1 MTHHSKATQPKPTD
15 EKSFETTAHG
25 RQRGTG
31 TLESAVVPSRA
42 AADESHA
49 CRLGTQGLVAMLSKT
64 NTRTGIARYQQVYTV
79 LSQALTEG
87 SIAAGEA
94 LPSEP
99 TLVRQYGV
107 SRTTVRRALARLA
120 AEGSIVR
127 RRGSGTFARGG
138 LAKAGST
145 RKVTRLLDDLRRVG
159 SNTRSKLLAFEPVST
174 PDFLLREWPEFGER
188 ALLIRRLRS
197 VHDDPVV
204 LATIYVP
211 ESLAPLLSPRRL
223 GLDTVLVAL
232 DKLGHRAVTA
242 DQQTTAVAAD
252 PFSAEHLQ
260 CPVGAAL
267 LNVRQLARDAK
278 GHILDFTNF
287 VYRPD
292 CYELHIQ
299 IERGNGLRGP
309 MSPRDRN
316 PSRGNGLAR
325 TATQSSRRRRSA
337 TRSR

>member
-1 MTHHSKATQPKPTD
+1 MI
-15 EKSFETTAHG
+15 
-25 RQRGTG
+25 
-31 TLESAVVPSRA
+31 SR
-42 AADESHA
+42 
-49 CRLGTQGLVAMLSKT
+49 T

-79 LSQALTEG
+79 LSQALAAG

-138 LAKAGST
+138 LEKSSST
-145 RKVTRLLDDLRRVG
+145 RKVTRLLDDLRRLG
-159 SNTRSKLLAFEPVST
+159 ANTRSRLLAFERVAT
-174 PDFLLREWPEFGER
+174 PEFLLHEWPEFGDSS
-188 ALLIRRLRS
+188 LLIRRLRT
-197 VHDDPVV
+197 VGNDPVL

-211 ESLAPLLSPRRL
+211 QALAPLLTPRRL

-252 PFSAEHLQ
+252 PYSAEHLQ

-278 GHILDFTNF
+278 GQILDFTNF

-292 CYELHIQ
+292 CYEQRIQ
-299 IERGNGLRGP
+299 IDRATVGRVT
-309 MSPRDRN
+309 RDRVAN
-316 PSRGNGLAR
+316 HRATLFSPAATRQGQAPR
-325 TATQSSRRRRSA
+325 TFSPAATRRSQAPRRR
-337 TRSR
+337 TRASR

>member
-1 MTHHSKATQPKPTD
+1 
-15 EKSFETTAHG
+15 
-25 RQRGTG
+25 
-31 TLESAVVPSRA
+31 
-42 AADESHA
+42 
-49 CRLGTQGLVAMLSKT
+49 MLART
-64 NTRTGIARYQQVYTV
+64 NTRTGIARYQQVYSV
-79 LSQALTEG
+79 LSRALAEG

-127 RRGSGTFARGG
+127 RRGSGTFAKDGAER
-138 LAKAGST
+138 AAAQ
-145 RKVTRLLDDLRRVG
+145 RKVGTLLEDLRRVG
-159 SNTRSKLLAFEPVST
+159 SHTRSKLLAFERVST
-174 PDFLLREWPEFGER
+174 PDFVLREWPQFGKA

-197 VHDDPVV
+197 VGEEPVV

-211 ESLAPLLSPRRL
+211 EALAPLLNPRRL
-223 GLDTVLVAL
+223 GRDTVLVAL
-232 DKLGHRAVTA
+232 DKLGHRAVLA
-242 DQQTTAVAAD
+242 EQQTNAIAAD
-252 PFSAEHLQ
+252 PFTAEHLR

-267 LNVRQLARDAK
+267 LNVRQLARDAQ

-299 IERGNGLRGP
+299 IDRGNGRH
-309 MSPRDRN
+309 
-316 PSRGNGLAR
+316 AR
-325 TATQSSRRRRSA
+325 T
-337 TRSR
+337 

>member
-1 MTHHSKATQPKPTD
+1 MAPPRLAGARMNSARVDLDAKGFIFMMT
-15 EKSFETTAHG
+15 
-25 RQRGTG
+25 R
-31 TLESAVVPSRA
+31 
-42 AADESHA
+42 
-49 CRLGTQGLVAMLSKT
+49 T
-64 NTRTGIARYQQVYTV
+64 NTGTGIARYQQVYTV
-79 LSQALTEG
+79 LSQALAAG
-87 SIAAGEA
+87 NIAAGEA

-120 AEGSIVR
+120 SEGSIVR
-127 RRGSGTFARGG
+127 RRGSGTFARRG
-138 LAKAGST
+138 LEKARAT
-145 RKVTRLLDDLRRVG
+145 HKVTRLLDDLRRVG
-159 SNTRSKLLAFEPVST
+159 SNTRSKLLAFERVST
-174 PDFLLREWPEFGER
+174 PGFLLLEWPDFGEK

-197 VHDDPVV
+197 IEDNPVV

-211 ESLAPLLSPRRL
+211 EALAPLLNPRRL
-223 GLDTVLVAL
+223 GRDTVLVAL

-242 DQQTTAVAAD
+242 DQQTNAVAAD

-292 CYELHIQ
+292 CYELHVQ
-299 IERGNGLRGP
+299 IDRGNG
-309 MSPRDRN
+309 
-316 PSRGNGLAR
+316 
-325 TATQSSRRRRSA
+325 RRS
-337 TRSR
+337 RVRR

>member
-1 MTHHSKATQPKPTD
+1 MIA
-15 EKSFETTAHG
+15 
-25 RQRGTG
+25 R
-31 TLESAVVPSRA
+31 
-42 AADESHA
+42 
-49 CRLGTQGLVAMLSKT
+49 T
-64 NTRTGIARYQQVYTV
+64 NTRNGITRYQQVYTV
-79 LSQALTEG
+79 LSQALAEG
-87 SIAAGEA
+87 NIGAGEA

-138 LAKAGST
+138 LEKASST

-159 SNTRSKLLAFEPVST
+159 SNTRSKLLAFEHVAT
-174 PDFLLREWPEFGER
+174 PDFLLREWPEFGEK

-197 VHDDPVV
+197 VGDDPVV

-211 ESLAPLLSPRRL
+211 EALAPLLTPRRL
-223 GLDTVLVAL
+223 GSDTVLVAL

-242 DQQTTAVAAD
+242 DQQATAVAAD
-252 PFSAEHLQ
+252 PFAAEHLH

-267 LNVRQLARDAK
+267 LNVRQLARDTK
-278 GHILDFTNF
+278 GRILDFTNF

-292 CYELHIQ
+292 CYELHMQ
-299 IERGNGLRGP
+299 IDRGNGRRARL
-309 MSPRDRN
+309 PR
-316 PSRGNGLAR
+316 
-325 TATQSSRRRRSA
+325 
-337 TRSR
+337 

>member
-1 MTHHSKATQPKPTD
+1 
-15 EKSFETTAHG
+15 
-25 RQRGTG
+25 
-31 TLESAVVPSRA
+31 
-42 AADESHA
+42 
-49 CRLGTQGLVAMLSKT
+49 MLSRT

-79 LSQALTEG
+79 LSQALAEG
-87 SIAAGEA
+87 SIAAGQA

-138 LAKAGST
+138 LAKSGAT
-145 RKVTRLLDDLRRVG
+145 RKVTRMLDDLRRVG
-159 SNTRSKLLAFEPVST
+159 SNTRSKLLAFEHVST
-174 PDFLLREWPEFGER
+174 PDFLLREWPEFGEQ

-197 VHDDPVV
+197 VEDDPVV
-204 LATIYVP
+204 LATVYVP
-211 ESLAPLLSPRRL
+211 EALAPLLTPRRL
-223 GLDTVLVAL
+223 GRDTVLIAL

-252 PFSAEHLQ
+252 PFSAEHLR

-267 LNVRQLARDAK
+267 LNVRQLARDAT
-278 GHILDFTNF
+278 GQILDFTNF

-292 CYELHIQ
+292 CYELHLQ
-299 IERGNGLRGP
+299 IDRSNGLRNRIA
-309 MSPRDRN
+309 SRN
-316 PSRGNGLAR
+316 G
-325 TATQSSRRRRSA
+325 
-337 TRSR
+337 TRSRGDHLHRTVARNARAPRRRTAAAQSR

>member
-1 MTHHSKATQPKPTD
+1 MI
-15 EKSFETTAHG
+15 
-25 RQRGTG
+25 
-31 TLESAVVPSRA
+31 SR
-42 AADESHA
+42 
-49 CRLGTQGLVAMLSKT
+49 T

-79 LSQALTEG
+79 LSQALAAG

-107 SRTTVRRALARLA
+107 SRTTVRRALGRLA

-138 LAKAGST
+138 LEKSSAT
-145 RKVTRLLDDLRRVG
+145 RKVTRLLDDLRRLG
-159 SNTRSKLLAFEPVST
+159 SNTRSKLLAFERVST
-174 PDFLLREWPEFGER
+174 PELLLREWPEFGAN
-188 ALLIRRLRS
+188 ALLIRRLRT
-197 VHDDPVV
+197 VGNDPVV

-211 ESLAPLLSPRRL
+211 EALAPLLTPGRL
-223 GLDTVLVAL
+223 GVDSVLVAL

-267 LNVRQLARDAK
+267 LNVQQLARDAR
-278 GHILDFTNF
+278 GRILDFTNF

-292 CYELHIQ
+292 CYEQRIQ
-299 IERGNGLRGP
+299 IDRAANGRGNGEGARPGI
-309 MSPRDRN
+309 RQA
-316 PSRGNGLAR
+316 SRAFR
-325 TATQSSRRRRSA
+325 AATRRSRAPRRSA
-337 TRSR
+337 RASR

>member
-1 MTHHSKATQPKPTD
+1 MYSARVDLDSTGFLSMTA
-15 EKSFETTAHG
+15 
-25 RQRGTG
+25 R
-31 TLESAVVPSRA
+31 
-42 AADESHA
+42 
-49 CRLGTQGLVAMLSKT
+49 T

-79 LSQALTEG
+79 LSQALATG
-87 SIAAGEA
+87 NIAAGEA

-127 RRGSGTFARGG
+127 RRGSGTFAKSG
-138 LAKAGST
+138 LEKSGAT

-159 SNTRSKLLAFEPVST
+159 SNTRSKLLAFERVST

-197 VHDDPVV
+197 IGDDPVV

-211 ESLAPLLSPRRL
+211 EDLAPLLSPRRL
-223 GLDTVLVAL
+223 GVDTVLVAL

-242 DQQTTAVAAD
+242 DQQTNAVAAD
-252 PFSAEHLQ
+252 PFSAQHLQ

-292 CYELHIQ
+292 CYELHVQ
-299 IERGNGLRGP
+299 IERGNGRRARV
-309 MSPRDRN
+309 PR
-316 PSRGNGLAR
+316 
-325 TATQSSRRRRSA
+325 
-337 TRSR
+337 

>member
-1 MTHHSKATQPKPTD
+1 
-15 EKSFETTAHG
+15 
-25 RQRGTG
+25 
-31 TLESAVVPSRA
+31 
-42 AADESHA
+42 
-49 CRLGTQGLVAMLSKT
+49 MLSKT

-79 LSQALTEG
+79 LSQALAEG
-87 SIAAGEA
+87 SIAAGQA

-138 LAKAGST
+138 LAKSGST

-159 SNTRSKLLAFEPVST
+159 SNTRSKLLAFEHVST
-174 PDFLLREWPEFGER
+174 PDFLLREWPEFGEQ

-197 VHDDPVV
+197 VEDEPVV
-204 LATIYVP
+204 LATVYVP
-211 ESLAPLLSPRRL
+211 EVLAPLLTPRRL

-242 DQQTTAVAAD
+242 DQQTNAVAAD
-252 PFSAEHLQ
+252 PFSAEHLR

-278 GHILDFTNF
+278 GQILDFTNF

-292 CYELHIQ
+292 CYELRMQ
-299 IERGNGLRGP
+299 IDRGIGLRNP
-309 MSPRDRN
+309 VVSRN
-316 PSRGNGLAR
+316 RYRSRGDHLPRTVTRIAR
-325 TATQSSRRRRSA
+325 AQRRRTAATQSR
-337 TRSR
+337 

>member
-1 MTHHSKATQPKPTD
+1 MI
-15 EKSFETTAHG
+15 
-25 RQRGTG
+25 
-31 TLESAVVPSRA
+31 SR
-42 AADESHA
+42 
-49 CRLGTQGLVAMLSKT
+49 T

-79 LSQALTEG
+79 LSQALAAG
-87 SIAAGEA
+87 SIAAGQA

-138 LAKAGST
+138 LAKSGST
-145 RKVTRLLDDLRRVG
+145 REVTRLLDDLRRLG
-159 SNTRSKLLAFEPVST
+159 SNTRSKLLAFERVTT
-174 PDFLLREWPEFGER
+174 PEFLLREWPEFGDN
-188 ALLIRRLRS
+188 ALLIRRLRA
-197 VHDDPVV
+197 VGDEPVV

-211 ESLAPLLSPRRL
+211 EAIAPLLTPRRL

-252 PFSAEHLQ
+252 PYSAEHLR

-278 GHILDFTNF
+278 GRILDFTNF

-292 CYELHIQ
+292 CYEPRIQ
-299 IERGNGLRGP
+299 IDRATLDRAAHDQGDNHAARPRSRQASRYFQAAATRRGQAP
-309 MSPRDRN
+309 
-316 PSRGNGLAR
+316 
-325 TATQSSRRRRSA
+325 RRR
-337 TRSR
+337 TRTSR

>member
-1 MTHHSKATQPKPTD
+1 MI
-15 EKSFETTAHG
+15 
-25 RQRGTG
+25 
-31 TLESAVVPSRA
+31 SR
-42 AADESHA
+42 
-49 CRLGTQGLVAMLSKT
+49 T

-79 LSQALTEG
+79 LSQALSEG

-127 RRGSGTFARGG
+127 RRGSGTFARDG
-138 LAKAGST
+138 LEKSNST
-145 RKVTRLLDDLRRVG
+145 RKVTRLLDDLRSVG
-159 SNTRSKLLAFEPVST
+159 SNTRSKLLAFEQVST
-174 PDFLLREWPEFGER
+174 PEFLLREWPEFGDK

-197 VHDDPVV
+197 VEDEPVV

-211 ESLAPLLSPRRL
+211 EAFAPLLTPRGL
-223 GLDTVLVAL
+223 GRDTVLVAL
-232 DKLGHRAVTA
+232 DKFGHRALTA

-252 PFSAEHLQ
+252 PFSAEHLR

-267 LNVRQLARDAK
+267 LNVQQLARDAK
-278 GHILDFTNF
+278 GQILDFTNF

-292 CYELHIQ
+292 CYELHMQ
-299 IERGNGLRGP
+299 IDRVNGLR
-309 MSPRDRN
+309 
-316 PSRGNGLAR
+316 NG
-325 TATQSSRRRRSA
+325 SGRRKRSA
-337 TRSR
+337 AQSGGRRIAASRSR